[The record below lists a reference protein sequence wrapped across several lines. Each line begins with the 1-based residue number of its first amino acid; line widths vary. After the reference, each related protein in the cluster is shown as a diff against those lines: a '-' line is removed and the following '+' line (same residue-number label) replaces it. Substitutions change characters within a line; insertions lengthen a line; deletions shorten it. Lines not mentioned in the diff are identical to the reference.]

1 MNRYCFLILITLGV
15 FACDTQL
22 TPYMEQLT
30 QWDKALENNP
40 ETIGDSLA
48 TLNVAKLNKAEKAY
62 YYLLL
67 EAAVA
72 DKNLKQLKN
81 DSTLLIS
88 ERYYN
93 SKKDYYALARTQ
105 YYLSKYQKEPQKI
118 YELLKT
124 AEINFEKSPKDDY
137 HILGLIYYWLG
148 QIQYRQYNTSE
159 AELYYKKSNQI
170 YSEVKDSLYM
180 IYSLRQL
187 GRIYSN
193 QKSFDLAKKN
203 FAEALNILDNIDDVN
218 STQITQLYASI
229 LINQSLLFQKT
240 GDLDSAFVIS
250 KKCISIIEKRNIPI
264 KSSFYFI
271 FIKILKLKG
280 EIDSCKYYGIKMKN
294 AAFKENNLFNLVN
307 CYKTLSQIEEE
318 QKNYQKA
325 CEFNS
330 KYNELKDELN
340 SKHERE
346 ILKELEQKYALAE
359 KEKENLKDRNKSL
372 WYFTISLTIALT
384 ASIVAL
390 YFSWIHRKLKV
401 KNAHLSEEIAKTQ
414 WGFALSKELI
424 ADNSSAY
431 EKLELLLTKNIK
443 LIPDKVYYE
452 FENSLKAQKEEY
464 SQRLFSAL
472 TNIDNN
478 FIEKLQ
484 RKFPELNIDE
494 VMLAY
499 MLRHEWDIN
508 DIAQVFRISFEA
520 FKKRKYRLKVKILG
534 TDNNKI
540 SLEDYLN
547 KM

>member
-1 MNRYCFLILITLGV
+1 
-15 FACDTQL
+15 
-22 TPYMEQLT
+22 
-30 QWDKALENNP
+30 
-40 ETIGDSLA
+40 
-48 TLNVAKLNKAEKAY
+48 
-62 YYLLL
+62 
-67 EAAVA
+67 
-72 DKNLKQLKN
+72 
-81 DSTLLIS
+81 
-88 ERYYN
+88 
-93 SKKDYYALARTQ
+93 
-105 YYLSKYQKEPQKI
+105 
-118 YELLKT
+118 
-124 AEINFEKSPKDDY
+124 
-137 HILGLIYYWLG
+137 
-148 QIQYRQYNTSE
+148 
-159 AELYYKKSNQI
+159 
-170 YSEVKDSLYM
+170 
-180 IYSLRQL
+180 
-187 GRIYSN
+187 
-193 QKSFDLAKKN
+193 
-203 FAEALNILDNIDDVN
+203 
-218 STQITQLYASI
+218 
-229 LINQSLLFQKT
+229 
-240 GDLDSAFVIS
+240 
-250 KKCISIIEKRNIPI
+250 
-264 KSSFYFI
+264 
-271 FIKILKLKG
+271 
-280 EIDSCKYYGIKMKN
+280 MKN

-443 LIPDKVYYE
+443 LIPNKVYYE

>member
-62 YYLLL
+62 YYLL

-294 AAFKENNLFNLVN
+294 ATFKENNLFNLVN

>member
-62 YYLLL
+62 YYLL

-346 ILKELEQKYALAE
+346 ISKELEQKYALAE

-443 LIPDKVYYE
+443 LIPNKVYYE

>member
-62 YYLLL
+62 YYLL

-325 CEFNS
+325 REFNS

-443 LIPDKVYYE
+443 LIPNKVYYE

>member
-62 YYLLL
+62 YYLL

-330 KYNELKDELN
+330 KYNELKDELS

-443 LIPDKVYYE
+443 LIPNKVYYE

>member
-62 YYLLL
+62 YYLL

-180 IYSLRQL
+180 IYSLRLL

-443 LIPDKVYYE
+443 LIPNKVYYE

>member
-62 YYLLL
+62 YYLL

-294 AAFKENNLFNLVN
+294 VAFKENNLFNLVN

-443 LIPDKVYYE
+443 LIPNKVYYE

>member
-40 ETIGDSLA
+40 ESIGDSLA

-62 YYLLL
+62 YYLL

-250 KKCISIIEKRNIPI
+250 KKCISIIEKRNI

-443 LIPDKVYYE
+443 LIPNKVYYE

>member
-1 MNRYCFLILITLGV
+1 MGEIIKGKPVGDALSDQLKLECEALVKDGIQPKLAILRVGAKPNDLSYEKG
-15 FACDTQL
+15 
-22 TPYMEQLT
+22 
-30 QWDKALENNP
+30 ALKKC
-40 ETIGDSLA
+40 ETIGIQTEVTELPEGTTQDEYIAALEK
-48 TLNVAKLNKAEKAY
+48 LNNDASVNGILTFRPLPEGIDEEVIKNVIAAEKDVDCFSPLNTAKLMEGDKSGFPPCTPT
-62 YYLLL
+62 
-67 EAAVA
+67 AV
-72 DKNLKQLKN
+72 
-81 DSTLLIS
+81 
-88 ERYYN
+88 
-93 SKKDYYALARTQ
+93 
-105 YYLSKYQKEPQKI
+105 
-118 YELLKT
+118 
-124 AEINFEKSPKDDY
+124 
-137 HILGLIYYWLG
+137 
-148 QIQYRQYNTSE
+148 
-159 AELYYKKSNQI
+159 
-170 YSEVKDSLYM
+170 V
-180 IYSLRQL
+180 
-187 GRIYSN
+187 
-193 QKSFDLAKKN
+193 
-203 FAEALNILDNIDDVN
+203 
-218 STQITQLYASI
+218 
-229 LINQSLLFQKT
+229 
-240 GDLDSAFVIS
+240 
-250 KKCISIIEKRNIPI
+250 
-264 KSSFYFI
+264 
-271 FIKILKLKG
+271 
-280 EIDSCKYYGIKMKN
+280 
-294 AAFKENNLFNLVN
+294 
-307 CYKTLSQIEEE
+307 
-318 QKNYQKA
+318 
-325 CEFNS
+325 
-330 KYNELKDELN
+330 
-340 SKHERE
+340 E

-443 LIPDKVYYE
+443 LIPNKVYYE

>member
-62 YYLLL
+62 YYLL

-105 YYLSKYQKEPQKI
+105 YYLSKYQKELQKI

-443 LIPDKVYYE
+443 LIPNKVYYE

>member
-62 YYLLL
+62 YYLL

-390 YFSWIHRKLKV
+390 YFSRIHRKLKV

-443 LIPDKVYYE
+443 LIPNKVYYE

>member
-62 YYLLL
+62 YYLL

-193 QKSFDLAKKN
+193 QKSFDLTKKN

-443 LIPDKVYYE
+443 LIPNKVYYE

>member
-62 YYLLL
+62 YYLL

-443 LIPDKVYYE
+443 LIPNKVDYE

>member
-62 YYLLL
+62 YYLL

-264 KSSFYFI
+264 KLSFYFI

-443 LIPDKVYYE
+443 LIPNKVYYE

>member
-62 YYLLL
+62 YYLP

-443 LIPDKVYYE
+443 LIPNKVYYE

>member
-48 TLNVAKLNKAEKAY
+48 TLNVAKLNKAKKAY
-62 YYLLL
+62 YYLL

-443 LIPDKVYYE
+443 LIPNKVYYE

>member
-62 YYLLL
+62 YYLL

-271 FIKILKLKG
+271 FIKIFKLKG

-443 LIPDKVYYE
+443 LIPNKVYYE

>member
-1 MNRYCFLILITLGV
+1 MNRYCFSILIVLGV

-22 TPYMEQLT
+22 TPYMAKLT
-30 QWDKALENNP
+30 QWDKILEDNP
-40 ETIGDSLA
+40 QAIADSLT
-48 TLNVAKLNKAEKAY
+48 TLDVAKLSKAEKAY
-62 YYLLL
+62 YYLL
-67 EAAVA
+67 EAAMA
-72 DKNLKQLKN
+72 DKNLNQLEN
-81 DSTLLIS
+81 DSTLLIA
-88 ERYYN
+88 EKYYS

-105 YYLSKYQKEPQKI
+105 YYLSKYQEDPQEI

-124 AEINFEKSPKDDY
+124 AEINFEKSSKEDY

-148 QIQYRQYNTSE
+148 QIQYKQINLSE

-170 YSEVKDSLYM
+170 YSSLKDSLYM

-187 GRIYSN
+187 NRIYN
-193 QKSFDLAKKN
+193 KQKKYDLAKENTNQMLEIIKDIDNKN
-203 FAEALNILDNIDDVN
+203 D
-218 STQITQLYASI
+218 SQISELFASI
-229 LINQSLLFQKT
+229 LNNQSFLLLNMGNT
-240 GDLDSAFVIS
+240 DSALIAS
-250 KKCISIIEKRNIPI
+250 RKCISLLDERDISI
-264 KSSFYFI
+264 KSPYYLGIINVFRK
-271 FIKILKLKG
+271 KID
-280 EIDSCKYYGIKMKN
+280 IDSCKLYGLKMKK
-294 AAFKENNLFNLVN
+294 AAEQENNLFNLAN
-307 CYKTLSQIEEE
+307 CYKNLAQISKE
-318 QKNYQKA
+318 QEDYKQA
-325 CEFNS
+325 CEFNAIF
-330 KYNELKDELN
+330 NELKDKIN
-340 SKHERE
+340 SNHEKE
-346 ILKELEQKYALAE
+346 VLKELEQKYALAE
-359 KEKENLKDRNKSL
+359 KEKENLRDRNRSL
-372 WYFTISLTIALT
+372 WYFTISLTIALA
-384 ASIVAL
+384 ASIIAL

-452 FENSLKAQKEEY
+452 FENSLKAQKEDY

-484 RKFPELNIDE
+484 HKFPELNIDE

-508 DIAQVFRISFEA
+508 DIAQVFRITFEA

-540 SLEDYLN
+540 SLEEYLI

>member
-62 YYLLL
+62 YYLL

-294 AAFKENNLFNLVN
+294 AAFKENILFNLVN

-443 LIPDKVYYE
+443 LIPNKVYYE

>member
-62 YYLLL
+62 YYLL

>member
-62 YYLLL
+62 YYLL

-159 AELYYKKSNQI
+159 TELYYKKSNQI

-443 LIPDKVYYE
+443 LIPNKVYYE

>member
-62 YYLLL
+62 YYLL

-137 HILGLIYYWLG
+137 HILGLIYCWLG

-443 LIPDKVYYE
+443 LIPNKVYYE

>member
-62 YYLLL
+62 YYLL

-81 DSTLLIS
+81 DSTLLIF

-443 LIPDKVYYE
+443 LIPNKVYYE

>member
-62 YYLLL
+62 YYLL

-330 KYNELKDELN
+330 KYNELKGELN

-443 LIPDKVYYE
+443 LIPNKVYYE

>member
-62 YYLLL
+62 YYLL

-330 KYNELKDELN
+330 KYNELKNELN

-443 LIPDKVYYE
+443 LIPNKVYYE

>member
-62 YYLLL
+62 YYLL

-105 YYLSKYQKEPQKI
+105 YYLSKYQEDPQKI

-148 QIQYRQYNTSE
+148 QIQYKQINLSE

-170 YSEVKDSLYM
+170 YSKLKDSLYM
-180 IYSLRQL
+180 VYSLRQL
-187 GRIYSN
+187 NRIYN
-193 QKSFDLAKKN
+193 KQKKYDLAKENTNQMLEIITYIDNKN
-203 FAEALNILDNIDDVN
+203 D
-218 STQITQLYASI
+218 SQISELYASI
-229 LINQSLLFQKT
+229 LNNQSFLFINT
-240 GDLDSAFVIS
+240 GNTDSALMAS
-250 KKCISIIEKRNIPI
+250 RKCISLLDNRDISI
-264 KSSFYFI
+264 KSPYYLGIINVFR
-271 FIKILKLKG
+271 KKA
-280 EIDSCKYYGIKMKN
+280 EIDSCKFYGMKMKK
-294 AAFKENNLFNLVN
+294 AAEQENKLFNLAN
-307 CYKTLSQIEEE
+307 CYKNLSQISIE
-318 QKNYQKA
+318 QKDYKQA
-325 CEFNS
+325 CVYNSLFN
-330 KYNELKDELN
+330 KLKDQIN
-340 SKHERE
+340 SNHEKE
-346 ILKELEQKYALAE
+346 VLKELEQKYALAE
-359 KEKENLKDRNKSL
+359 KEKENLRDRNRSL

-484 RKFPELNIDE
+484 YKFPDLNIDE

-508 DIAQVFRISFEA
+508 DIAQVFRITFEA
-520 FKKRKYRLKVKILG
+520 FKKRKYRLKIKILG
-534 TDNNKI
+534 ADNNKI

>member
-62 YYLLL
+62 YYLL

-159 AELYYKKSNQI
+159 VELYYKKSNQI

-443 LIPDKVYYE
+443 LIPNKVYYE